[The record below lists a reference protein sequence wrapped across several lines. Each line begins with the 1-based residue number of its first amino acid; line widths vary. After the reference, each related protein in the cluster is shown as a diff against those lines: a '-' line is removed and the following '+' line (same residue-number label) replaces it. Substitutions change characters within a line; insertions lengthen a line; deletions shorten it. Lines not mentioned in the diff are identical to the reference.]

1 MGAAL
6 PYIAVA
12 APFIQQMM
20 KPSQNVP
27 GQAPQPMQTPGD
39 QTAKQ
44 PAPAMSAPQFKPSP
58 IGMGQPMKTPPD
70 MAQIIKL
77 LTGGQ

>member
-12 APFIQQMM
+12 APIMMQML

-27 GQAPQPMQTPGD
+27 GQTPQVPQTPGAP
-39 QTAKQ
+39 QQPQAK
-44 PAPAMSAPQFKPSP
+44 AMSAPQYSPKP
-58 IGMGQPMKTPPD
+58 MGGNQPMKTPPD
-70 MAQIIKL
+70 MAQIIKM